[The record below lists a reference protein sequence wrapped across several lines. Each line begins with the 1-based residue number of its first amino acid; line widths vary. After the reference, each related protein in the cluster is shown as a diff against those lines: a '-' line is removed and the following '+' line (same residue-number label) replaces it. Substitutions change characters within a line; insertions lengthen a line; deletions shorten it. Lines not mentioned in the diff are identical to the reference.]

1 MSDPYLTLQKFI
13 VLKFMEKNSVPS
25 SKAVQ
30 QEIIDNALA
39 TAEALKKIQ
48 GMNDMFN
55 FNKPQPPQQHQQFAN
70 PQQPNIN
77 LGYQMPP
84 VTSSP
89 LDNMTMGD
97 LDPNI
102 AKQQQQ
108 QQYNDM
114 TQQHNRISA
123 YNQSVME
130 INRMLMAMQQEFF
143 QNVQKIQQQLQEIM
157 KSIYS

>member
-1 MSDPYLTLQKFI
+1 MSDPYTTLQKFI

-55 FNKPQPPQQHQQFAN
+55 FNKPQQPQQFAN

-84 VTSSP
+84 VTSTP

-97 LDPNI
+97 LDPNT

-108 QQYNDM
+108 QAYNDM

-130 INRMLMAMQQEFF
+130 INRMLMGMQQEFF